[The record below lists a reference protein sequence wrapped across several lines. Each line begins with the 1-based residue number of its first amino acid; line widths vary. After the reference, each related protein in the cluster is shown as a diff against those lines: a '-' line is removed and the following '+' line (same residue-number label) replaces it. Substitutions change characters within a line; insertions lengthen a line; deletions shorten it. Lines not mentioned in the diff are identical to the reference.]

1 MGNSPTTHRRHR
13 REKEQITRAQLREPR
28 PQPRRQEAPAPP
40 KKPTKISQVPDEFGL
55 VMKRKAIISDNS
67 CLFRA
72 VGYAMER
79 GCRDKANEL
88 RLLITQY
95 ILNNPQKYKPP
106 LLELPA
112 HDYCA
117 WILDERNWGGAIELD
132 ILAQHYKT
140 EICVIDIGSLITQ
153 VFGEGNKYSKRIY
166 LLFSGSHYDLL
177 VRNIPG
183 DEDILEDIS
192 VFSTND
198 QFAFEGAM
206 CIVKDLHRAHK
217 FEDSGEF
224 PEVCFECRKQ
234 FRGKQEYQEHHQKT
248 GHF

>member
-1 MGNSPTTHRRHR
+1 MGNSPTSQRRRHR
-13 REKEQITRAQLREPR
+13 REKEQITRPQLREYK
-28 PQPRRQEAPAPP
+28 PQPQLRRQEPVQPP
-40 KKPTKISQVPDEFGL
+40 KNVQQPDEFGL
-55 VMKRKAIISDNS
+55 VMKRKTIISDNS

-72 VGYAMER
+72 IAYAMER

-95 ILNNPQKYKPP
+95 ILNNPNKYKPP

-112 HDYCA
+112 HEYCA

-153 VFGEGNKYSKRIY
+153 VFGEGNNYNKRIY

-177 VRNIPG
+177 VRNVPG
-183 DEDILEDIS
+183 KEDVLEDIS
-192 VFSTND
+192 VFSTTD
-198 QFAFEGAM
+198 QFAYEGAM

-217 FEDSGEF
+217 YEDSGEF

-234 FRGKQEYQEHHQKT
+234 FNGKQEYQEHHQQT